1 MTLPRHA
8 WAENNKNVRLVVNG
22 SKDILTKKWLDCT
35 VFYIHTYPDAQ
46 EGVHLKTLHAARY
59 FTTKCQNSPL
69 LLFVLRRV
77 TSGIPGPKNQLKES

>member
-8 WAENNKNVRLVVNG
+8 WAKNNKNVTLVVNG
-22 SKDILTKKWLDCT
+22 SKDVLTKKWLDCT
-35 VFYIHTYPDAQ
+35 VFYIHIYPDAW
-46 EGVHLKTLHAARY
+46 EGVRLKTPHAARY

-77 TSGIPGPKNQLKES
+77 TSGILGPKNQLKEI